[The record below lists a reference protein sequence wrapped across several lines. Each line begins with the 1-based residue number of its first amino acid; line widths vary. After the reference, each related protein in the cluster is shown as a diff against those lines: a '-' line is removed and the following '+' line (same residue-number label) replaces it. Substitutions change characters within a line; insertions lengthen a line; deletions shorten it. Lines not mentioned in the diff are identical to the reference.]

1 MSVLH
6 MPNLANPSPSH
17 APGWRARLQH
27 WFWARLPRHDRTVLQ
42 QRNLY
47 ILPTGA
53 GWLLLVTLLVLL
65 PFASYIV
72 GEYIGRIYLSINRCP
87 QYVVRNVIDRR
98 ESTGEKDETR

>member
-65 PFASYIV
+65 LASVNYQISL
-72 GEYIGRIYLSINRCP
+72 GYLLTFLIAGCAVISIPMAHNTLR
-87 QYVVRNVIDRR
+87 
-98 ESTGEKDETR
+98 GL